1 MQLQL
6 STIAQALRPDGLA
19 VPLGP
24 RDAALLAW
32 LVLEG
37 PTPRAQLAS
46 LLWPESPPEAARNT
60 LRQRLFQL
68 RKQLGTDVVSGQHTL
83 QLAPG
88 VGHDLAQTH
97 TLLADVTLDLGGDY
111 AAWLLRQREQ
121 RHAGNL
127 QALQA
132 EAERCEQAGQYE
144 AALPHAQALLRLAP
158 LSEAAHR
165 RVMRLHYLV
174 GDRAAALLAFDACE
188 QVLKN
193 EVGTRPSAETLHL
206 LQALEAAQGQGLGL
220 TQPKALP
227 VSLRRPPQLLGRD
240 PVLAQLQQS
249 WQHLQHFAL
258 LGEPGQG
265 KTRLL
270 EHLAA
275 HWPGALLVRARP
287 GDEAV
292 PLAMLARLVEQVDS
306 AHPSLRNTPAGQ
318 ALRQGLPLQLS
329 ADQVP
334 QRQLPRSLALPL
346 QAWLTEAGALGVA
359 LLLDDWQFA
368 DEASVALLF
377 PWLADASACPLRLG
391 LAARLHAGPQA
402 EHRLQALQRMGDVQ
416 TVTLQPLDE
425 SAIAALL
432 GPLLADLA
440 ARGQAAEAADSVTL
454 AQALQRRVGGNPLHL
469 LESLRHMVH
478 NQLPLQPQHL
488 TVPRQVRE
496 LVAERLVQ
504 LSADARHLLQ
514 VAAVAGQDFGVEL
527 AEAVTGRH
535 ALVLAEAWAE
545 LEQRGMFGAQGASH
559 DLFAEVA
566 LAQLPTAIARVLH
579 ERVATWLE
587 PRLHEPGRLA
597 AHWRA
602 AGRDAAAVPHLLSA
616 AMLAWHAARA
626 DETFDFHAQA
636 AQITLAQGLPDQAF
650 AQWFDNAEAM
660 SEIGTV
666 AQSAECLL
674 QLEPLARNDAQTLR
688 VQFVRAVLRA
698 AQGDVD
704 AGLSEVGGMLAD
716 AIAQGDTRMEA
727 ECRFAA
733 ANRATADGD
742 FDEALQHLAV
752 GERLQRELG
761 NERLATALAA
771 TKAMV
776 LGLRGQPRLAQREVE
791 RTLPLLA
798 QHNDHATWTVLCSAQ
813 ALQWLRQGQVE
824 QALADARRA
833 REAAAHTSIA
843 PMDLLVILRNL
854 VDTLRW
860 AGHFEEALA
869 VGREFEQR
877 LAPQGQFPSAQ
888 RTLAGLYLSL
898 GRADLAL
905 QQLPPAEPPAA
916 PRLRQRERLQLGLLR
931 VQVALTTG
939 QHGPQAWPAEALAT
953 GDLALASEWALW
965 ATLCEPTPWPAGHV
979 DALLQRLTQAGL
991 TLLAEP
997 LQALTASALPGQPPH
1012 PTSPPLATSAW
1023 TALLWARQQLQQGQ
1037 DQAARNTTARGLDDL
1052 QWLAEH
1058 QVPPAFRESFLQRHP
1073 AHRALQALGARL
1085 RAGGLLSARP

>member
-1 MQLQL
+1 MQLHL
-6 STIAQALRPDGLA
+6 STVAQALRPDGLA

-37 PTPRAQLAS
+37 PTPRAQLVS

-111 AAWLLRQREQ
+111 AAWLMRRREQ
-121 RHAGNL
+121 RHAAHV
-127 QALQA
+127 QALQN
-132 EAERCEQAGQYE
+132 EAERCEQAGQVE
-144 AALPHAQALLRLAP
+144 QALPHAQALLRLAP
-158 LSEAAHR
+158 LSEATHR
-165 RVMRLHYLV
+165 RVMRLHYMV

-206 LQALEAAQGQGLGL
+206 LQTIEATKGMGMA
-220 TQPKALP
+220 QPKTLP

-240 PVLAQLQQS
+240 PVLAQLQQA
-249 WQHLQHFAL
+249 WQNQRHFVL
-258 LGEPGQG
+258 LGEPGLG

-270 EHLAA
+270 EHLAS
-275 HWPGALLVRARP
+275 HWPGAQLVRARP

-292 PLAMLARLVEQVDS
+292 PLALVTRLVEQVDS
-306 AHPSLRNTPAGQ
+306 AHPSLRDCPAGQ
-318 ALRQGLPLQLS
+318 ALRQVLPLQLS
-329 ADQVP
+329 AGQVP
-334 QRQLPRSLALPL
+334 QRQLPRSLARPL

-368 DEASVALLF
+368 DEASVALLG
-377 PWLADASACPLRLG
+377 PWLADAHTCPLRLG
-391 LAARLHAGPQA
+391 LAARLHTEPQA
-402 EHRLQALQRMGDVQ
+402 ERRQQALQRLGDVE

-425 SAIAALL
+425 PAIAALL
-432 GPLLADLA
+432 GPLLSDLA
-440 ARGQAAEAADSVTL
+440 TQGQAAEAADTLTL

-488 TVPRQVRE
+488 AVPRQVRE
-496 LVAERLVQ
+496 LVAERLAQ
-504 LSADARHLLQ
+504 LSPDARHLLQ
-514 VAAVAGQDFGVEL
+514 VAAVAGQDFSVEL
-527 AEAVTGRH
+527 AESVTGRH
-535 ALVLAEAWAE
+535 ALALAEAWAE

-559 DLFAEVA
+559 DVFAEVA
-566 LAQLPTAIARVLH
+566 QAQLPTAIARVLH

-587 PRLHEPGRLA
+587 PRPHEPGRLA

-602 AGRDAAAVPHLLSA
+602 AGRHTAAVPHLLSA

-650 AQWFDNAEAM
+650 AHWFDNAEAM
-660 SEIGTV
+660 SEIGTA
-666 AQSAECLL
+666 AQTAECLRH
-674 QLEPLARNDAQTLR
+674 LEPLARNDAQALR

-704 AGLSEVGGMLAD
+704 AGLSEVSGMLAD
-716 AIAQGDTRMEA
+716 AIALGDTRIEA
-727 ECRFAA
+727 ECRFAS

-752 GERLQRELG
+752 GERLQHELG

-798 QHNDHATWTVLCSAQ
+798 QHNDRATWTVLCSAQ
-813 ALQWLRQGQVE
+813 ALQWLRQGHLE
-824 QALADARRA
+824 AALADARRT
-833 REAAAHTSIA
+833 REAAAQTSIA

-860 AGHFEEALA
+860 AGHFDEALA
-869 VGREFEQR
+869 VGQEFAQR

-905 QQLPPAEPPAA
+905 QQMPSTEQAAA
-916 PRLRQRERLQLGLLR
+916 PQLRQRERLQLSLLR

-939 QHGPQAWPAEALAT
+939 QPGLLDWPAEALAT

-965 ATLCEPTPWPAGHV
+965 SALPDTPPWPASHHA
-979 DALLQRLTQAGL
+979 ALLQRLTQAGL
-991 TLLAEP
+991 QLLAEP
-997 LQALTASALPGQPPH
+997 LRA
-1012 PTSPPLATSAW
+1012 LATSAPLCQPPHATSPPQATSPW
-1023 TALLWARQQLQQGQ
+1023 TALLWARQQLQNGQ
-1037 DQAARNTTARGLDDL
+1037 EQAARNTVAKGLDDL
-1052 QWLAEH
+1052 QWLAE
-1058 QVPPAFRESFLQRHP
+1058 QRVPPAFRESFLQRHP

-1085 RAGGLLSARP
+1085 RAGGPLPARP